1 MGVRLLNKTESA
13 YSFPLLIKN
22 ILTPALRYA
31 PSQEIVFSD
40 EFRYDYREFSS
51 RVAQLAHTL
60 GDVGISAGD
69 TVAVIDYDSHR
80 YLECYFGVPM
90 IGAILHTINF
100 RLSPDQIAYTMNH
113 AEDDVL
119 ILHSDFLSLFEQIRP
134 LLDIEPRIILIS
146 GEEDSCN
153 RDDWFAGD
161 YEELLSQRSKDYTYP
176 DFDENAV
183 ATIFYTTG
191 TTGTPKGVI
200 FSHRQI
206 VLHTYGFMT
215 GLSAFKSFASIDSS
229 DVYMPLTPM
238 FHVHAWGMPY
248 IFTML
253 GTKQVY
259 PGRYDPAKILTLIS
273 REGTTFSHCVPTIM
287 HMLLSEPT
295 ISDHDLSGWKVVIG
309 GSALSRGMCKEAM
322 EHGINL
328 FSAYGLSETCPLMTI
343 AIPKP
348 HMLEWSE
355 DDLLAIRTK
364 TGLPAPMV
372 DLDIV
377 DDLGAPLAHDG
388 IQKGEIVVRSPWLAQ
403 SYFKEPE
410 KSEELWRDGWLHTG
424 DVGVID
430 EEGYVQI
437 TDRIKDMIKTG
448 GEWLSS
454 LELEDL
460 VSRHEAVGEV
470 AVIGVPHD
478 RWGERPIALVVLKQ
492 GFDNRVS
499 EKDFKDLFVRYVAK
513 GVIPK
518 YGIPDQ
524 FIFVDSIAKTSVGKT
539 NKKKLRL
546 QYQTKP
552 AVEEQITSSQLNLG
566 YMKSYP

>member
-1 MGVRLLNKTESA
+1 MGVRVLERTASA

-22 ILTPALRYA
+22 LLIPALRYA
-31 PSQEIVFSD
+31 PQQEIVYRD
-40 EFRYDYREFSS
+40 ELRYEYRDFSS

-60 GDVGISAGD
+60 GDIGVSAGN
-69 TVAVIDYDSHR
+69 TVAVVDWDSHR

-100 RLSPDQIAYTMNH
+100 RLSPKQIAYTINH
-113 AEDDVL
+113 AEDDVI
-119 ILHSDFLSLFEQIRP
+119 ILHRDFLPLFAQVRP
-134 LLDIEPRIILIS
+134 LLDIEPKIILIS
-146 GEEDSCN
+146 GEN
-153 RDDWFAGD
+153 TNGAMDDWFVGE
-161 YEELLSQRSKDYTYP
+161 YEELLAKRSKDYMYP

-191 TTGTPKGVI
+191 TTGKPKGVS

-215 GLSAFKSFASIDSS
+215 GLCAFKSFASIDSS

-253 GTKQVY
+253 GAKQVY
-259 PGRYDPAKILTLIS
+259 PGKYDPAGILALIN
-273 REGTTFSHCVPTIM
+273 REGVTFSHCVPTIM
-287 HMLLSEPT
+287 QMLLADPA
-295 ISDHDLSGWKVVIG
+295 IKDHDLTGWKVVIG
-309 GSALSRGMCKEAM
+309 GSAMSRGLCTEAM

-348 HMLEWSE
+348 HMLEWSD
-355 DDLLAIRTK
+355 DDLMDIRTK
-364 TGLPAPMV
+364 TGLPAPLV
-372 DLDIV
+372 DLEIV
-377 DDLGAPLAHDG
+377 DQLGTPLVHDG
-388 IQKGEIVVRSPWLAQ
+388 VQQGEIVVRSPWLAQ

-410 KSEELWRDGWLHTG
+410 KSEELWRDGWMHTG

-430 EEGYVQI
+430 KEGYVQI
-437 TDRIKDMIKTG
+437 TDRVKDVIKTG

-454 LELEDL
+454 LDLEDL
-460 VSRHEAVGEV
+460 ISRHEAVGEV
-470 AVIGVPHD
+470 AVFGVPHEK
-478 RWGERPIALVVLKQ
+478 WGERPIALVVVKP
-492 GFDNRVS
+492 GFEDTVR
-499 EKDFKDLFVRYVAK
+499 EQDFKELFAHYASE
-513 GVIPK
+513 GIIPK

-524 FIFVDSIAKTSVGKT
+524 FLLVDSIAKTSVGKT
-539 NKKKLRL
+539 NKKKLRI
-546 QYQTKP
+546 QYQTHL
-552 AVEEQITSSQLNLG
+552 AS
-566 YMKSYP
+566 